1 MIRVHCTELN
11 TLTKGN
17 VEYRIRFWCY
27 VMLSLSML
35 VTAVSRIERWIRSV
49 TDLYQPLLNTDWV
62 RMYVCVRERIGSC
75 VFPFELVTDWD
86 SNVHHV
92 SSYIFM
98 LFNEYFRN
106 IYKRRGSCS
115 AEYRSSMIFK
125 GDEIEER
132 TKEMHSTPNWRFS
145 VHCTVYNSERT
156 IILVLT
162 SSGTFFVSL
171 SIFVIVKCF
180 KSYGLETKLF
190 CSQPKKRYEHWTT
203 KNTKHQMP
211 NARNQLNM

>member
-27 VMLSLSML
+27 VVLSLSML
-35 VTAVSRIERWIRSV
+35 VTAVSRIERWIRIV
-49 TDLYQPLLNTDWV
+49 TDLYQPLLNTDWA

-92 SSYIFM
+92 SSCIFM

-115 AEYRSSMIFK
+115 AEYRSSMIFE

-156 IILVLT
+156 IILVPY
-162 SSGTFFVSL
+162 FFGYFFCLFIHFCYSKM
-171 SIFVIVKCF
+171 FQVIWF
-180 KSYGLETKLF
+180 
-190 CSQPKKRYEHWTT
+190 
-203 KNTKHQMP
+203 
-211 NARNQLNM
+211 RN